1 MASDNATGSDGTS
14 TKRPRVSVTL
24 TRALLRLFPDAE
36 AHVIV
41 EAATVDEMLDQ
52 LDLRWPGMRDR
63 LADTRPAIRRHLN
76 IFVDGEKATLRTA
89 LRDGAEVHVLTAMS
103 GG

>member
-1 MASDNATGSDGTS
+1 MSKDNATGRDGANRE
-14 TKRPRVSVTL
+14 RPRVSVML
-24 TRALLRLFPDAE
+24 TRALLRLFPEAE

-52 LDLRWPGMRDR
+52 LDRRWPGMRDR

-76 IFVDGEKATLRTA
+76 IFVYGEKATLGTA